1 MPVALAYCLYL
12 TCSGFRGRFQ
22 KATWPQR
29 LRAPRDEDFQGAYRC
44 WFAVP
49 YCLSVSQ
56 RRRPRSDW
64 CCRGTVAAQDVRHHC
79 SEKYQAAKAAG
90 TLNGDTWPQFYSK
103 CTAEARDAAAA
114 SDAAAA
120 PPPPDVRHICSEKY
134 QAAKAAGTLNG
145 DAWPQFYS
153 KCAAETKANPP
164 AATAPPPAA
173 EVAPP
178 AALPPIAAAPPP
190 PAPAPAPVVE
200 APAPPP
206 AAAPAPPPVAA
217 APEVTPPP
225 VNPLKKPAKKPAA
238 STMAATPA
246 PSTAVFP
253 TAIAPAYANEKPG
266 KARMKTCND
275 QYKANKADQCQWRF
289 KMDPKRWRLLER
301 VQQAPERVTP
311 PQDQQVETRGWNLFR
326 SRAARL
332 NKHRPRLLSLGPLAR
347 WRYTTANAG
356 PAR

>member
-1 MPVALAYCLYL
+1 MLVRRSLLL
-12 TCSGFRGRFQ
+12 GFSMASAAFG
-22 KATWPQR
+22 
-29 LRAPRDEDFQGAYRC
+29 LVLSRDS
-44 WFAVP
+44 W
-49 YCLSVSQ
+49 
-56 RRRPRSDW
+56 
-64 CCRGTVAAQDVRHHC
+64 AQDVRHLC

-90 TLNGDTWPQFYSK
+90 TLNGDSWPQFYSK

-275 QYKANKADQCQWRF
+275 QYKANKETNANGGLKWIQKGGGYWSECN
-289 KMDPKRWRLLER
+289 KRLK
-301 VQQAPERVTP
+301 
-311 PQDQQVETRGWNLFR
+311 G
-326 SRAARL
+326 
-332 NKHRPRLLSLGPLAR
+332 
-347 WRYTTANAG
+347 
-356 PAR
+356 